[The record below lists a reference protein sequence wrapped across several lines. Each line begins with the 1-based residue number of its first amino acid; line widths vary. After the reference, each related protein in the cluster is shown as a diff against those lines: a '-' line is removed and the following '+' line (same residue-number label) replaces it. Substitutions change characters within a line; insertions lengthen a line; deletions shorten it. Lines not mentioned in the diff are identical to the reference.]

1 MPVALDILSFFTATP
16 VKFFLKLGLAL
27 LLALVLYFLRMSFAK
42 NFINLV
48 NKAYKKNR
56 SDRKDLFKPTI
67 IKPLAWFIFF
77 LTYRI
82 TLSFVPFT
90 WNPPLY
96 AVVQKLFNSALI
108 LTSLHILYVFL
119 QDFFMAKVIVEDAKF
134 DSHKTAWS
142 YIKNLLSTLIIL
154 VAILLIMNEWI
165 DNLNGLLAGLGVTG
179 LIVALAAQDTASNLV
194 AGIAIMLDKPF
205 EIGDWIVTETGNGD
219 LSGTVVSIGLRSCR
233 VRTVDDSFVTVPN
246 NILGAAM
253 ITNGSKR
260 NSRMV
265 NLLLPL
271 STNKTDEEKLKVF
284 RQHLIKLLE
293 EEPAVSSDTF
303 MVHFVDYARNAVI
316 WQVRFKTTADYDLHM
331 EIRHK
336 VNMKIY
342 GLMEEMDLELA
353 TGAVKVDA

>member
-1 MPVALDILSFFTATP
+1 MPVVSHILSFFTTAP
-16 VKFFLKLGLAL
+16 VRFFLKLGLAL
-27 LLALVLYFLRMSFAK
+27 LLALALYFLKTPFAR
-42 NFINLV
+42 NFIKLV
-48 NKAYKKNR
+48 NRTYKKNR
-56 SDRKDLFKPTI
+56 PDRKDLLSPTV

-82 TLSFVPFT
+82 ALSFVPFN

-119 QDFFMAKVIVEDAKF
+119 QDFFMAKVMVEDAKF

-142 YIKNLLSTLIIL
+142 YIKTLLSTLIIL

-205 EIGDWIVTETGNGD
+205 EIGDWIVTETGNGE

-253 ITNGSKR
+253 IINGTKR
-260 NSRMV
+260 SSRMV
-265 NLLLPL
+265 KLMLPL
-271 STNKTDEEKLKVF
+271 ATEDTTEENLKDF
-284 RQHLIKLLE
+284 RDRLIQLLE
-293 EEPAVSSDTF
+293 EDPDVASDGI

-316 WQVRFKTTADYDLHM
+316 WQVRFKTTEDYGRHM
-331 EIRHK
+331 DIRHK
-336 VNMKIY
+336 VNLKIY
-342 GLMEEMDLELA
+342 GLMEEMKLNLA
-353 TGAVKVDA
+353 SGAVKVNA